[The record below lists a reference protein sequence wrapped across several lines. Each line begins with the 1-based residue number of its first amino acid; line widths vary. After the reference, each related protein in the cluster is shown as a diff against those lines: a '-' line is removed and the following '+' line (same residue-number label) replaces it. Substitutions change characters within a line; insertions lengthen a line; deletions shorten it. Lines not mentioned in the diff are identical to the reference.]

1 MREVRLSE
9 CLISLSLSILLLLGS
24 VNAENNPNISTNST
38 AYVKSIIF
46 RLKTIPQENVSK
58 SIRNYDNK
66 FRTNMFGEI
75 IIITDILKNVLSSD
89 EYNNIIVDTSNSF
102 CLYVKN
108 LENPDNDEFEKNEEI
123 LREFKTNYINTI
135 LNLLNENSTAPI
147 TTANVFWDF

>member
-1 MREVRLSE
+1 
-9 CLISLSLSILLLLGS
+9 
-24 VNAENNPNISTNST
+24 
-38 AYVKSIIF
+38 
-46 RLKTIPQENVSK
+46 
-58 SIRNYDNK
+58 
-66 FRTNMFGEI
+66 MFGEI

>member
-135 LNLLNENSTAPI
+135 LNLLNENSTALI